1 MEDEKK
7 LKIKVNCVKR
17 LVKERNHYID
27 EIEVLRGDIQQ
38 MELDNPN
45 NYDIKKKNEIL
56 EETIVTLKHTKQML
70 EKYVQQLKDIV
81 YIHLESGNISN
92 ELLDEINSIE

>member
-7 LKIKVNCVKR
+7 LKVKVNCVKR
-17 LVKERNHYID
+17 LIKEKNHYECEINELTD
-27 EIEVLRGDIQQ
+27 IIKNMEIEDP
-38 MELDNPN
+38 D

-56 EETIVTLKHTKQML
+56 EETNITLKHTKTML
-70 EKYVQQLKDIV
+70 SKYISDLKEIV
-81 YIHLESGNISN
+81 NIYLESGNISN